1 MDVITQEL
9 LQSPKTEK
17 ETKIALLRQVISS
30 NQQANVSDSAEV
42 MKLFSQALSVPQAD
56 ADILMMKAAYMSL
69 KKMPRLKSTVFMN
82 KL

>member
-1 MDVITQEL
+1 
-9 LQSPKTEK
+9 
-17 ETKIALLRQVISS
+17 
-30 NQQANVSDSAEV
+30 